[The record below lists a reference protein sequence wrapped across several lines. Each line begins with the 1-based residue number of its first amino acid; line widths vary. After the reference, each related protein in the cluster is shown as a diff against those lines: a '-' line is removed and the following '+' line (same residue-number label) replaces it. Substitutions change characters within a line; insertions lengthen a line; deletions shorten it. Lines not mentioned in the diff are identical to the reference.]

1 MSLDNI
7 IIVLSHTTEPANIGA
22 TCRAMK
28 AMGLRRLRLINPLN
42 PKGRS
47 ARALAHGAE
56 DVLDAAEV
64 VTDLET
70 ALEDTI
76 VVAGTT
82 NRRRAMRKY
91 ALLPPADLARHL
103 VRHAAEKRVALLF
116 GSERMGLTNQET
128 DVCRFLSTV
137 DLATPQPSLNLAQA
151 VMLYA
156 WEIRKCYLQPARATA
171 GSRPPELHVCHPHR
185 STKLPTQLELDTM
198 YAHLARAM
206 SAVGYDDVEKRKF
219 LTYLRHLNARAGIVN
234 WELQIFHLLA
244 RRVLK
249 ATGQPK
255 FLGLENEQREGNEQS
270 GQDRRH
276 S

>member
-1 MSLDNI
+1 LN
-7 IIVLSHTTEPANIGA
+7 
-22 TCRAMK
+22 
-28 AMGLRRLRLINPLN
+28 RLRLINPLN

-56 DVLDAAEV
+56 DLLDTAEI

-70 ALEDTI
+70 AIEDAV

-91 ALLPPADLARHL
+91 ALLPPEVLARH
-103 VRHAAEKRVALLF
+103 VKQHAQKGRVALLF

-128 DVCRFLSTV
+128 DVCRYLSSV

-156 WEIRKCYLQPARATA
+156 WEIRKCYLQPPRLPA
-171 GSRPPELHVCHPHR
+171 GARPPELHVSHPHR

-198 YAHLARAM
+198 YAHLAQAM
-206 SAVGYDDVEKRKF
+206 TAVGYVEVEKRKF

-234 WELQIFHLLA
+234 WELQIYHLLA
-244 RRVLK
+244 RRILK
-249 ATGQPK
+249 ATGKPK
-255 FLGLENEQREGNEQS
+255 FLGIEQEENEGKRVGSANQHDES
-270 GQDRRH
+270 ID
-276 S
+276 